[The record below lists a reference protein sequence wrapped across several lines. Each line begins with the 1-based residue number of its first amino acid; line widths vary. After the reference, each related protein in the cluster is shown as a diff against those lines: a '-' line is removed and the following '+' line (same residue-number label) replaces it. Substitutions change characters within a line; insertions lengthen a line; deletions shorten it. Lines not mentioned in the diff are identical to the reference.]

1 MQVWSSVAKMSYS
14 KREKG
19 HSFFHTTKLYE
30 IVCKPLVG
38 QIKSKSY
45 RRSCSSGIIYY
56 SLSKLLVLLWPTS
69 SSHIHAHSSRRSKV
83 VVLYYDS
90 TTTLAPVSEVGT
102 WRNGVASCWV
112 GRQCPGTRVKTLLLS
127 TMIST
132 VSAQLVVGASYST

>member
-1 MQVWSSVAKMSYS
+1 V
-14 KREKG
+14 KRG
-19 HSFFHTTKLYE
+19 IVFFHTTKLYE

-38 QIKSKSY
+38 QIESKSY